1 MSLRNHYPDATET
14 PTQGHSSLEDHS
26 ESELSAEA
34 TNQQSP
40 SRGDNASVKWLEL
53 EKGED
58 SDNLEEEIEH
68 ARASLAL
75 YPPPHPNSGTFL
87 NNLAVVLQT
96 RFGKLG
102 DLKDLDEAIGLQREG
117 LVLSHPHH
125 SVALNNLGWAMETR
139 FNRLSDPADL
149 DKAISLHRDALVKE
163 SANKESSLGH
173 LTRALYTRFK
183 DQGDVQDLDEVIDL
197 RRQALAIYL
206 LPQSNRVTCLNHLA
220 NVLQERFEVQ
230 SSAADLEE
238 AISLYKTAQTLCE
251 LPHPSRSVILNN
263 LGGAME
269 HRFETF
275 GDAKDLDDAIQLY
288 KDALAQHESLHS
300 TRSTCI
306 SHLARVIWTRFKQ
319 QGDKKDL
326 DETIKLER
334 QILALCEK
342 PHPDHENC
350 LNTLAKLVETRF
362 EQQGSDKDLDEII
375 DWRRALL
382 QLHDPPHPQRHI
394 SLNNLGDAIRT
405 RFSQKGHEKDL
416 DDAIALYK
424 ESLTLCPSPHQD
436 HHMPLGNLGLAIL
449 TRFEHRGDAT
459 DLDEAI
465 NLHREVLAL
474 RPPAHPDHTMALN
487 NLGCALRTKF
497 DRQGDMQDL
506 DEVIALH
513 REALASCAGSSPNP
527 DLDMTL
533 HNLAAAVEAR
543 FVQRGDGKD
552 LKEAIDLHRQVLALH
567 PSPHPQRSLNLNNLA
582 SAIHTRFQGQHNERD
597 LDEAIQHSQEALTL
611 QPPPHPHRDTSLNNL
626 ALALEARFEIRGD
639 INDLNKAI
647 EYHTEALAIRTD
659 PHPRRSITLKGLG
672 STMQTRFEKQRKE
685 QDLEVAIQHY
695 RESLALCRSPHPE
708 RGISLVALGC
718 CLLVKSAH
726 TKNSHLCDTAF
737 ALLQAASTYS
747 SSPPFVRFE
756 HAAAWAMAAVAH
768 KHASSLAAYQTA
780 IDLLPQVAALHL
792 DVSSRQQM
800 LSTVRGSSLASGAA
814 TCAIDLG
821 QHSLAVELLEASRS
835 VFWSQ
840 ALQIQMPL
848 GNLEAM
854 RPDLFQKLKAL
865 SGQLEQASFREP
877 RSLSTDKDPHTILSI
892 EAAGVRYQ
900 QINLE
905 WDEVIKSVRLLPGFE
920 DFLRPRPMKKLQESA
935 VRGPMVVLHCGKAAS
950 NAVIVGTLGVVA
962 CVPLP
967 KLPHLTTSHP
977 DEQSIWARLLGK
989 KEGSDLVSAD
999 EVLAHVL
1006 SLLWDW
1012 MVLPIFEVLE
1022 LKRSSS
1028 PPRLWWCPTGPFT
1041 FLPIH
1046 AAGNYRANETNS
1058 ASDYIISSFT
1068 PTITALLDPP
1078 STIGTLFK
1086 MTAVIQERV
1095 PDLPSLPGA
1104 REELKKIIERVPSEW
1119 LTSLGDRTPATVETA
1134 LDHLGQSSLV
1144 HFACHGVQDSE
1155 QPLDSGL
1162 VLHDGRLKVSQL
1174 MRRRNMPNI
1183 NKPMSLA
1190 FLSACETAKG
1200 DETVPD
1206 EAMHLAAT
1214 QLFAGF
1220 RGIVATMWTINDRDG
1235 PIVADA
1241 FYEHLFKDSDPVSS
1255 PPVHPDLTKAA
1266 EALHLAVLQLRQEP
1280 GISFKRW
1287 VPFVHYGL

>member
-1 MSLRNHYPDATET
+1 
-14 PTQGHSSLEDHS
+14 
-26 ESELSAEA
+26 
-34 TNQQSP
+34 
-40 SRGDNASVKWLEL
+40 
-53 EKGED
+53 
-58 SDNLEEEIEH
+58 
-68 ARASLAL
+68 
-75 YPPPHPNSGTFL
+75 
-87 NNLAVVLQT
+87 
-96 RFGKLG
+96 
-102 DLKDLDEAIGLQREG
+102 
-117 LVLSHPHH
+117 
-125 SVALNNLGWAMETR
+125 
-139 FNRLSDPADL
+139 
-149 DKAISLHRDALVKE
+149 
-163 SANKESSLGH
+163 
-173 LTRALYTRFK
+173 
-183 DQGDVQDLDEVIDL
+183 
-197 RRQALAIYL
+197 
-206 LPQSNRVTCLNHLA
+206 SNRVTCLNHLA

-251 LPHPSRSVILNN
+251 PPHPSRSVILNN

-288 KDALAQHESLHS
+288 KNALAQHESLHS
-300 TRSTCI
+300 THSTCI

-326 DETIKLER
+326 DETIELER

-362 EQQGSDKDLDEII
+362 EHQGSDKDLDEII
-375 DWRRALL
+375 DLRRALL
-382 QLHDPPHPQRHI
+382 QLHDPPHPQRHT
-394 SLNNLGDAIRT
+394 SLNNLGDAIHT

-436 HHMPLGNLGLAIL
+436 RHMPLGNLGLAIL
-449 TRFEHRGDAT
+449 TRFEHRGDTT

-513 REALASCAGSSPNP
+513 REALVSCAGSSPNP

-552 LKEAIDLHRQVLALH
+552 LKEAIDLHRQALALH

-582 SAIHTRFQGQHNERD
+582 SAIHKRFQGQHSERD
-597 LDEAIQHSQEALTL
+597 LEEAIQHSQEALTL

-659 PHPRRSITLKGLG
+659 PHPRCSITLKGLG
-672 STMQTRFEKQRKE
+672 STMQTRFEKQRNK

-695 RESLALCRSPHPE
+695 RESLALCPSPHPE
-708 RGISLVALGC
+708 RGISLIALGC

-737 ALLQAASTYS
+737 ALLQAASTYA

-800 LSTVRGSSLASGAA
+800 LSTVR
-814 TCAIDLG
+814 DLG

-865 SGQLEQASFREP
+865 SGQLEQTSFREP

-905 WDEVIKSVRLLPGFE
+905 WDEVIKSVRVLPGFK
-920 DFLRPRPMKKLQESA
+920 DFLRPRPMKKLQEGA
-935 VRGPMVVLHCGKAAS
+935 VRGPIVVLHCGKAAS

-962 CVPLP
+962 CVPLH
-967 KLPHLTTSHP
+967 KLPHVVVHSLAAALGLISKSGAFSDVEDFYPRKQFNQLTTSHP

-1022 LKRSSS
+1022 LKCIG
-1028 PPRLWWCPTGPFT
+1028 LY
-1041 FLPIH
+1041 H
-1046 AAGNYRANETNS
+1046 
-1058 ASDYIISSFT
+1058 FT

-1095 PDLPSLPGA
+1095 PDLPPLPGA
-1104 REELKKIIERVPSEW
+1104 REELKRITE
-1119 LTSLGDRTPATVETA
+1119 RTPATVETA

-1162 VLHDGRLKVSQL
+1162 VLNDGRLKVSQL
-1174 MRRRNMPNI
+1174 MRRRDVPNI

-1266 EALHLAVLQLRQEP
+1266 EALHLAVLKLRQEP
-1280 GISFKRW
+1280 DSSFKRW